1 MDLQEYE
8 RIQPTTIAHDLRWY
22 VPNTHIVWRVET
34 LETKEPDTM
43 AWIRSMKP
51 GEIFFDVGANIG
63 QYTMIAAK
71 QGLVVFA
78 FEPESQNFA
87 VLTKNLA
94 LNMPMTN
101 NTVAFPICI
110 SDEAKLDT
118 LRLSMLMAG
127 GSCHSFA
134 SDLNYKREAKEWA
147 YRQGTMGLRLDGLVF
162 ECGLPQPTHIKVDV
176 DGFED
181 KVVKGGLEVLA
192 RTQSVLLE
200 LDSANSD
207 HNRTR
212 DMLLE
217 MGFVTDEAQI
227 LAARRTSG
235 AFEGIGNVIFKRT
248 QNPQS
253 VEQESVPDGAA
264 DQLQP
269 SVG

>member
-1 MDLQEYE
+1 MMDLAEYE
-8 RIQPTTIAHDLRWY
+8 RIQPTTVAEEIRWY
-22 VPNTHIVWRVET
+22 VPNTHIVWRIET
-34 LETKEPDTM
+34 LLTKEPDTI
-43 AWIRSMKP
+43 AWIRGMTP
-51 GEIFFDVGANIG
+51 DEVFYDVGANIG
-63 QYTMIAAK
+63 QYTLIAAK
-71 QGLVVFA
+71 QGLKVFA

-101 NTVAFPICI
+101 NAVAFPICI

-134 SDLNYKREAKEWA
+134 SDMNYKRQEKQWA

-162 ECGLPQPTHIKVDV
+162 ECGLPQPDHIKVDV

-181 KVVKGGLEVLA
+181 KVVKGGLQVLEH
-192 RTQSVLLE
+192 TKSVLLE

-207 HNRTR
+207 HMRAR

-227 LAARRTSG
+227 LAARRKEG

-248 QNPQS
+248 QAPEVVQPQGEENS
-253 VEQESVPDGAA
+253 ISDFM
-264 DQLQP
+264 
-269 SVG
+269 